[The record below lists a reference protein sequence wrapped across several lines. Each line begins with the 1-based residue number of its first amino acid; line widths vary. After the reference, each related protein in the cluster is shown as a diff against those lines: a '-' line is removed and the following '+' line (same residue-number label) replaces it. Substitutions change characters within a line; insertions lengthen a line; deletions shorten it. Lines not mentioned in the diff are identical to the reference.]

1 MGKPVYPPYMVNSV
15 SQLHQL
21 LSLPKPVHPLIS
33 VINLKDIKPS
43 GKESL
48 VFNFYSIWSER
59 NVESKIRYGQNYF
72 DFDEGA
78 MIFLSPGQVVST
90 GGHKQT
96 EYGWGLVFHPD
107 FIRTYPLAKTIK
119 GYGFFS
125 YAVNEALHL
134 SESEEKIVNAILENI
149 TNEYQSRIDD
159 FSQDVIIAQIELMLH
174 YCDRFY
180 HRQFLTRKSI
190 NHDLLT
196 RLEMLLTNYF
206 NEEKT
211 NESGLP
217 TVQYLGSMLNVSP
230 GYLSDMLRTLTGQSA
245 QQHIH
250 NKIIEKAK
258 ELISTTTLS
267 VSEIAYRL
275 GFEQPNS
282 FSKLF
287 RNKTNL
293 SPLEFRQ
300 SFN

>member
-1 MGKPVYPPYMVNSV
+1 MVNSV

>member
-1 MGKPVYPPYMVNSV
+1 MGKPAHQPYMVNSV

-33 VINLKDIKPS
+33 VINLKDITPS
-43 GKESL
+43 GKESI
-48 VFNFYSIWSER
+48 VFNFYSIWQEK
-59 NVESKIRYGQNYF
+59 NVESKLRYGQNYF
-72 DFDEGA
+72 DFDEGS
-78 MIFLSPGQVVST
+78 MIFLSPGQVVSS
-90 GGHKQT
+90 GNHKQT

-107 FIRTYPLAKTIK
+107 FIRTYQLAKTIK

-125 YAVNEALHL
+125 YAINEALHL
-134 SESEEKIVNAILENI
+134 SESEEKILNGILENI

-159 FSQDVIIAQIELMLH
+159 FSQDVIVAQIELMLH

-196 RLEMLLTNYF
+196 QLEMILSDYF
-206 NEEKT
+206 NGDKVNKT
-211 NESGLP
+211 GLP
-217 TVQYLGSMLNVSP
+217 TVQYLASILNLSP

-250 NKIIEKAK
+250 SKLIDKAK
-258 ELISTTTLS
+258 ELISTTALS

-275 GFEQPNS
+275 GFEHANS

-287 RNKTNL
+287 KNKTKL
-293 SPLEFRQ
+293 SPLEYRQ

>member
-1 MGKPVYPPYMVNSV
+1 MGKSAPRPYMVNSV

-21 LSLPKPVHPLIS
+21 LSLPKPVHPLVS
-33 VINLKDIKPS
+33 VINLKDIIPS

-48 VFNFYSIWSER
+48 VFNFYSIWQEK
-59 NVESKIRYGQNYF
+59 NVESKLRYGQNYF
-72 DFDEGA
+72 DFDEGS
-78 MIFLSPGQVVST
+78 MIFLSPGQVVSS
-90 GGHKQT
+90 GSHKQT
-96 EYGWGLVFHPD
+96 AYGWGLVFHPD
-107 FIRTYPLAKTIK
+107 FIRTYPLAKAIK
-119 GYGFFS
+119 LYGFFS

-134 SESEEKIVNAILENI
+134 SESEEKILDGIRENI

-159 FSQDVIIAQIELMLH
+159 FSQDVMVSQIELMLH

-180 HRQFLTRKSI
+180 HRQFLTRKSL

-196 RLEMLLTNYF
+196 KFEMNVTEYF
-206 NEEKT
+206 NGRKV
-211 NESGLP
+211 NEMGLP
-217 TVQYLGSMLNVSP
+217 TVQYLAATLNLSP

-250 NKIIEKAK
+250 NMLIDKAK
-258 ELISTTTLS
+258 ELISTTSLS

-275 GFEQPNS
+275 GFEHANS

-287 RNKTNL
+287 KNKTKL
-293 SPLEFRQ
+293 SPLAFRQ

>member
-1 MGKPVYPPYMVNSV
+1 MVNSV
-15 SQLHQL
+15 TQLHQL
-21 LSLPKPVHPLIS
+21 LSLPKPMHPLIS

-48 VFNFYSIWSER
+48 VFNFYSIWQEK
-59 NVESKIRYGQNYF
+59 NVENKLRYGQNYF
-72 DFDEGA
+72 DFDEGS
-78 MIFLSPGQVVST
+78 MIFLSPGQVVSS
-90 GGHKQT
+90 GNHKQT
-96 EYGWGLVFHPD
+96 EYGWGLVFHSD
-107 FIRTYPLAKTIK
+107 FISTYPLAKKIK
-119 GYGFFS
+119 DYGFFS
-125 YAVNEALHL
+125 YAINEALHL
-134 SESEEKIVNAILENI
+134 SDSEEKVLNSILENI

-196 RLEMLLTNYF
+196 QLETILSDYF
-206 NEEKT
+206 NGDKS

-217 TVQYLGSMLNVSP
+217 TVQYLADMLNVSP

-245 QQHIH
+245 QHHIH
-250 NKIIEKAK
+250 NRLIEKAK
-258 ELISTTTLS
+258 ELISTTSRS
-267 VSEIAYRL
+267 VSEIAYSL

-287 RNKTNL
+287 KNKTNL
-293 SPLEFRQ
+293 SPLEFRK